1 MRFLKLDTGVI
12 DTFDQALAGAVEVV
26 ATSPGKPLAR
36 LARHRGWPCALG
48 VQARALLAP
57 GAEARQLI
65 AGNMARKRIR
75 LPEIFGNPFVAGL
88 YSYVKRVQAAVLKE
102 ALLAELAASDPE
114 VVIVYNGSSYP
125 ESVLEAAS
133 RGRPRVFI
141 EAGFFPKTLQV
152 DPKGLNGANSVPR
165 DPAFYLETEEDFAAP
180 GLPEF
185 VNNRPSKSRYDPVEL
200 TPGYVFVPFQVP
212 SDMQVTQ
219 HSPWIRDMEQ
229 FLEQVCA
236 AADRNPDDTFVI
248 KEHPSFKR
256 SVIGWREH
264 PRVIFANGNVT
275 SDLIRDARAVITLN
289 STVGIEGLLLGKP
302 VITLGHACYNIDG
315 LVQHAPDAAALDAAL
330 AARDWA
336 PDERLRRQVL
346 GYLWNRYL
354 VHGSYAELPS
364 DLAETLKARAA

>member
-12 DTFDQALAGAVEVV
+12 ANFDTALAGEVEVV

-36 LARHRGWPCALG
+36 LARHRGWARALA
-48 VQARALLAP
+48 VQARALVAP
-57 GAEARQLI
+57 GPQARAAI
-65 AGNMARKRIR
+65 VANMARKRIR

-88 YSYVKRVQAAVLKE
+88 YSYVKRVQAAVLHQ
-102 ALLAELAASDPE
+102 ALEAELAASDPE
-114 VVIVYNGSSYP
+114 VVIVYNGSAYP
-125 ESVLEAAS
+125 ESVLEAVS
-133 RGRPRVFI
+133 RDRPRVFI

-185 VNNRPSKSRYDPVEL
+185 VNNRPSKSKYEPVEL

-229 FLEQVCA
+229 FLTEVCA
-236 AADRNPDDTFVI
+236 AAERNPDETFVI

-256 SVIGWREH
+256 SVMGLASH

-275 SDLIRDARAVITLN
+275 SELIREARAVITLN

-302 VITLGHACYNIDG
+302 VITLGAACYNVPG

-336 PDERLRRQVL
+336 PEARLRRQFL

-354 VHGSYAELPS
+354 IHGSYAELPA
-364 DLAETLKARAA
+364 DLGALLAARAQ

>member
-12 DTFDQALAGAVEVV
+12 ANFDTALAGAVEVV

-36 LARHRGWPCALG
+36 LARHRGWARALA
-48 VQARALLAP
+48 VQARALVAP
-57 GAEARQLI
+57 GPQARAAI
-65 AGNMARKRIR
+65 VANMARKRIR

-88 YSYVKRVQAAVLKE
+88 YSYVKRVQAAVLHQ
-102 ALLAELAASDPE
+102 ALEAELAASDPE
-114 VVIVYNGSSYP
+114 VVIVYNGSAYP
-125 ESVLEAAS
+125 ESVLEAVS
-133 RGRPRVFI
+133 RDRPRVFI

-185 VNNRPSKSRYDPVEL
+185 VNNRPSKSKYEPVEL

-229 FLEQVCA
+229 FLTEVCA
-236 AADRNPDDTFVI
+236 AAERNPDETFVI

-256 SVIGWREH
+256 SVMGLASH

-275 SDLIRDARAVITLN
+275 SELIREARAVITLN

-302 VITLGHACYNIDG
+302 VITLGAACYNVPG

-336 PDERLRRQVL
+336 PEARLRRQFL

-354 VHGSYAELPS
+354 IHGSYAELPA
-364 DLAETLKARAA
+364 DLGALLAARAQ